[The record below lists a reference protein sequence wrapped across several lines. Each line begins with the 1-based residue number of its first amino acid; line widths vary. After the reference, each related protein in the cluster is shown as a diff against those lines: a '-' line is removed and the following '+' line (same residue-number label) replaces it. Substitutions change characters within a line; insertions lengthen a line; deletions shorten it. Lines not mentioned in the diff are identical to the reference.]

1 MPLLPVTYPDA
12 QLVVIDYL
20 RPLLDPVPVGVRVP
34 TTRPPKFVTLRRV
47 GGVADG
53 VVDRP
58 RIDLFGWAASD
69 EDAHDLVLTIRRHVA
84 GMPGVRDGAVVVRCD
99 EFAGPHPAPD
109 ESGQP
114 RWLVTF
120 EITLRGVA

>member
-1 MPLLPVTYPDA
+1 MPLLPATFPDA

-20 RPLLDPVPVGVRVP
+20 RPLLDPVPVMVRVP
-34 TTRPPKFVTLRRV
+34 TSRPSRFVTLRRV
-47 GGVADG
+47 GGLADG

-58 RIDLFGWAASD
+58 RIDLFGWAQSD
-69 EDAHDLVLTIRRHVA
+69 EDAHDLVMVLRRHVA
-84 GMPGVRDGAVVVRCD
+84 AMPGVREGAVVVRCE
-99 EFAGPHPAPD
+99 EFAGPHTAPD